1 MRHKTGRVG
10 RRFGCEA
17 GSLRRGG
24 SGLLGDSM
32 KRVSAATVWLALLA
46 FSATFP
52 ASSYAQVT
60 TGSISGVVVDAQ
72 QRPVPGASVTALH
85 GPSGTTYLATTN
97 TDGRFSILGMRV
109 GGPYTVTAALSG
121 FQTQVQDAITI
132 SLGVAQDVEFTLKVA
147 TIEET
152 VTVSA
157 ASDPILSSERTGAAT
172 SVSRETLAA
181 LPSVSQRL
189 QDIVRLTPQYG
200 GTMSFAGQDSRMNNI
215 SVDGAYFNNSFGLR
229 NSPGD
234 TSGVAPISLD
244 AIEQIQVNI
253 APYDVRQGNFVGAS
267 VNTVTRS
274 GGNQISGSIYRMFR
288 NESMV
293 GTKAKGL
300 TVNPGTFSF
309 GNTGGWAS
317 GPIVKNKLFFFVNF
331 ENESLRQPGTT
342 FVANT
347 GGQPVAGNT
356 TRVLASDL
364 DTLSAFLKARFNYE
378 TGPYQGYDFAVPA
391 KRFLV
396 KTDYNI
402 NDSNKLVFRYNHL
415 DSSTDQLV
423 SDSSSLGFG
432 NRRTRADALNFM
444 NSNYKILE
452 NIRSGIG
459 ELNSVIGSS
468 MSNNVIVGYTHQ
480 DESRGYVGTFFPFVD
495 ILKDGA
501 TYTSFGFEPFTPNN
515 ELRYNTFQL
524 QDNFTRFGG
533 KHTQTFGASYEKY
546 KSENVFFSGA
556 QSIYTYSSLD
566 DFYADANDAIAN
578 PNRTVSPVT
587 LRRFQ
592 VSWNNIPGQ
601 EKPLQP
607 LDVSYAGAYA
617 QDDWI
622 VKDNLKVV
630 MGLRLD
636 IPFFAKTGYENALA
650 DALSFR
656 DQSGSTV
663 HYQTAKLPD
672 PNILWSPRA
681 GFNWDVK
688 GNRTTQVRGGTG
700 VFTGKPAYVWI
711 SNQIGN
717 TGVLTGSEQLDN
729 TTARPFSSNTDRYK
743 PATVTG
749 APASSYA
756 LALTEPDFKFPQTWR
771 TDVGVDQRL
780 PGGVIGTAEFLYNRD
795 VNGVYYINAN
805 LAPANTTF
813 AGVDARPRWTT
824 SNRINSNVSSA
835 VVLQNQNV
843 GRSWNLAGSLSKTLS
858 NGFLLRSAY
867 SYGEAK
873 NTVDPGSIALGSWNN
888 NQHPSDPNNPPLA
901 FSTNSPGHRVFV
913 AAAYTKQ
920 WFSRGAT
927 TVSAFWEAR
936 TIGNASYTYTGDLNG
951 DGGTSNDL
959 IYIPR
964 DPSEMN
970 FQQYAVGTRTYTSAE
985 QAAAWQSYIN
995 NDKYLS
1001 KHRGQYAERGAV
1013 YLPMVRRLDL
1023 SVGQEIFANLAGRN
1037 SFQVRLDITNFGNL
1051 LNKNWGVS
1059 QRVVLSSQPLSAQ
1072 GADAQGRAQYRLR
1085 TINNE
1090 LITQPLEQTAF
1101 LTDVYRM
1108 QVSLRYRFR

>member
-1 MRHKTGRVG
+1 MNFRLGCKTL
-10 RRFGCEA
+10 F
-17 GSLRRGG
+17 
-24 SGLLGDSM
+24 
-32 KRVSAATVWLALLA
+32 LLA
-46 FSATFP
+46 AIVLLP
-52 ASSYAQVT
+52 VGHAYAQGT
-60 TGSISGVVVDAQ
+60 TGSITGIVTDAQ
-72 QRPVPGASVTALH
+72 GQPVPGALVTAVH
-85 GPSGTTYLATTN
+85 GPSGTTYSATTN
-97 TDGRFSILGMRV
+97 TDGRFFIPGMRV
-109 GGPYTVTAALSG
+109 GGPYKVTTTLSG
-121 FQTQVQDAITI
+121 FQTQVQENITI
-132 SLGVAQDVEFTLKVA
+132 SLGVAQDVAFSLKIA
-147 TIEET
+147 TFEET

-157 ASDPILSSERTGAAT
+157 VSDPILSSERTGAAT

-215 SVDGAYFNNSFGLR
+215 TVDGAYFNNSFGLR
-229 NSPGD
+229 NGPGD

-244 AIEQIQVNI
+244 SIEQIQVNI
-253 APYDVRQGNFVGAS
+253 APYDVRQGNFVGAA

-274 GGNQISGSIYRMFR
+274 GGNQIRGSVYRMFR

-293 GTKAKGL
+293 GTKAKAL
-300 TVNPGTFSF
+300 TVNPGTFTF
-309 GNTGGWAS
+309 GNTGFSVS
-317 GPIVKNKLFFFVNF
+317 GPIVKNKLFFFANY
-331 ENESLRQPGTT
+331 EDESLTQPGTT
-342 FVANT
+342 FAANT
-347 GGQPVAGNT
+347 GGQPVGGST

-364 DTLSAFLKARFNYE
+364 DTLSAFLKSKFNYD

-396 KTDYNI
+396 KSDYNI
-402 NDSNKLVFRYNHL
+402 NDKNKLVFRYNHL

-432 NRRTRADALNFM
+432 NRRTRTDALNFM

-459 ELNSVIGSS
+459 ELNTVLGSS
-468 MSNNVIVGYTHQ
+468 MSNNIIVGYTHQ
-480 DESRGYVGTFFPFVD
+480 DESRGYVGSFFPFVD

-533 KHTQTFGASYEKY
+533 KHSQTFGASYEKY

-556 QSIYTYSSLD
+556 QSIYTYNSID

-578 PNRTVSPVT
+578 PNRTVSPIT

-607 LDVSYAGAYA
+607 LDVTYVGVYA
-617 QDDWI
+617 QDDWAAA
-622 VKDNLKVV
+622 DNLKVV
-630 MGLRLD
+630 LGVRLD
-636 IPFFAKTGYENALA
+636 VPFFAKTGYDNALA

-656 DQSGSTV
+656 DQGGNAV
-663 HYQTAKLPD
+663 KYQTAKLPD
-672 PNILWSPRA
+672 PNILWSPRV
-681 GFNWDVK
+681 GFNWDVN
-688 GNRTTQVRGGTG
+688 GNRTTQIRGGSG

-729 TTARPFSSNTDRYK
+729 TTARPFNSSPDRYK
-743 PATVTG
+743 PTNVTG

-771 TDVGVDQRL
+771 SDVGVDQRL
-780 PGGVIGTAEFLYNRD
+780 PGGVIGTVEFIYNRD

-805 LAPANTTF
+805 LTAPNGGAFVGADT
-813 AGVDARPRWTT
+813 RPRWSTAANA
-824 SNRINSNVSSA
+824 NRVNSNVSSA

-843 GRSWNLAGSLSKTLS
+843 GRSWNIAASASKTLS
-858 NGFLLRSAY
+858 NGFLMKGAY
-867 SYGEAK
+867 SYGEAR

-888 NQHPSDPNNPPLA
+888 NPHPSDPNNPPLA
-901 FSTNSPGHRVFV
+901 LSANSPGHRVFV
-913 AAAYTKQ
+913 AAAYTKEL
-920 WFSRGAT
+920 FGHSAT
-927 TVSAFWEAR
+927 SISMFWQAN
-936 TIGNASYTYTGDLNG
+936 TIGNGSYTFTGDLNG

-964 DPSEMN
+964 DTSEMN
-970 FQQYAVGTRTYTSAE
+970 FQQYAAGGRTYTSAE
-985 QAAAWQSYIN
+985 QAQAWETYIKA
-995 NDKYLS
+995 DKYLS
-1001 KHRGQYAERGAV
+1001 KHRGEYAERGAV
-1013 YLPMVRRLDL
+1013 FLPMVRRMDF

-1037 SFQVRLDITNFGNL
+1037 AFQVRLDIQNFGNL

-1059 QRVVLSSQPLSAQ
+1059 QRIVLSTQPLSAQ
-1072 GADAQGRAQYRLR
+1072 GADASGRAQYRLR
-1085 TINNE
+1085 TLSTGGD
-1090 LITQPLEQTAF
+1090 LITTPLEQTAS
-1101 LTDVYRM
+1101 LSDVYRI

>member
-1 MRHKTGRVG
+1 
-10 RRFGCEA
+10 
-17 GSLRRGG
+17 
-24 SGLLGDSM
+24 M
-32 KRVSAATVWLALLA
+32 KRVTVATVWLALLA
-46 FSATFP
+46 FSATLPVSP
-52 ASSYAQVT
+52 AYAQGVT
-60 TGSISGVVVDAQ
+60 TGSITGVVNDAQ
-72 QRPVPGASVTALH
+72 DKPVPGASVTALH
-85 GPSGTTYLATTN
+85 VPSGTTYLATTN
-97 TDGRFSILGMRV
+97 ADGRFFVPGMRV
-109 GGPYTVTAALSG
+109 GGPYTVTASLSG
-121 FQTQVQDAITI
+121 FQTQVQENITL
-132 SLGVAQDVEFTLKVA
+132 SLGVAQDVAFVLKVA
-147 TIEET
+147 TFEET

-157 ASDPILSSERTGAAT
+157 VSDPILSSERTGAAT
-172 SVSRETLAA
+172 SVSRETLSA
-181 LPSVSQRL
+181 LPSISQRL

-215 SVDGAYFNNSFGLR
+215 TVDGAYFNNSFGLR
-229 NSPGD
+229 NTPGD

-274 GGNQISGSIYRMFR
+274 GGNQIRGSIYRLFR

-317 GPIVKNKLFFFVNF
+317 GPIVKNKLFFFANY
-331 ENESLRQPGTT
+331 EDESLTTPGTT

-347 GGQPVAGNT
+347 GGQPVGGNT

-364 DTLSAFLKARFNYE
+364 DTLSAFLKSKFSYD

-391 KRFLV
+391 RRFLA

-402 NDSNKLVFRYNHL
+402 NDSNKFVFRYNHL
-415 DSSTDQLV
+415 NSSTDQLV

-432 NRRTRADALNFM
+432 NRRTRTDALNFM

-459 ELNSVIGSS
+459 ELNTVFGST
-468 MSNNVIVGYTHQ
+468 MSNNLIVGYTHQ

-515 ELRYNTFQL
+515 ELRYNTLQV

-533 KHTQTFGASYEKY
+533 KHSQTFGASYEKY
-546 KSENVFFSGA
+546 KSENVFFSGS
-556 QSIYTYSSLD
+556 QSVYTYNSLE
-566 DFYADANDAIAN
+566 DFYTDANDAIAN
-578 PNRTVSPVT
+578 PNRTVSPVV

-601 EKPLQP
+601 EKPIQP
-607 LDVSYAGAYA
+607 LEVTYAGVYA
-617 QDDWI
+617 QDDW
-622 VKDNLKVV
+622 VAADNVRVV
-630 MGLRLD
+630 LGLRLD
-636 IPFFAKTGYENALA
+636 VPFFAETGYQNALA

-656 DQSGSTV
+656 DQGGNTV
-663 HYQTAKLPD
+663 QYKSAKLPD

-688 GNRTTQVRGGTG
+688 GDRSTQVRGGTG

-717 TGVLTGSEQLDN
+717 TGVLTGSEQQDN
-729 TTARPFSSNTDRYK
+729 TSARPFNANPDRYK
-743 PATVTG
+743 PTNVTG

-756 LALTEPDFKFPQTWR
+756 LAVTEPDFRFPQTWR
-771 TDVGVDQRL
+771 SDVGVDQKL
-780 PGGVIGTAEFLYNRD
+780 PWGVVGTVEFLYNRD
-795 VNGVYYINAN
+795 VNGIYYINAN
-805 LAPANTTF
+805 LTAPNTAFVGADT
-813 AGVDARPRWTT
+813 RPRWTT
-824 SNRINSNVSSA
+824 SNRINGNVSSA
-835 VVLQNQNV
+835 VVLQNQDV
-843 GRSWNLAGSLSKTLS
+843 GRSWNISGSASKTLS
-858 NGFLLRSAY
+858 GGFLLKGAY

-888 NQHPSDPNNPPLA
+888 NPHPRDANNPPLA

-913 AAAYTKQ
+913 AAAYTKE
-920 WFSRGAT
+920 WLSHGAT

-936 TIGNASYTYTGDLNG
+936 TLGNVSYTYTGDLNG

-964 DPSEMN
+964 DTSEMN
-970 FQQYAVGTRTYTSAE
+970 FQQYTAGGRTYTSAE
-985 QAAAWQSYIN
+985 QAQAWESYIQK
-995 NDKYLS
+995 DQYLS

-1013 YLPMVRRLDL
+1013 FLPMVRRMDL

-1037 SFQVRLDITNFGNL
+1037 SFQIRLDIQNFGNL
-1051 LNKNWGVS
+1051 LNKNWGVG
-1059 QRVVLSSQPLSAQ
+1059 QRIVLSSQPLSAQ

-1085 TINNE
+1085 TLSTGGD
-1090 LITQPLEQTAF
+1090 LITTPLESTANLNF
-1101 LTDVYRM
+1101 DVYRM
-1108 QVSLRYRFR
+1108 QVSLRYRFN

>member
-1 MRHKTGRVG
+1 MNFRLGCKTL
-10 RRFGCEA
+10 F
-17 GSLRRGG
+17 
-24 SGLLGDSM
+24 
-32 KRVSAATVWLALLA
+32 LLA
-46 FSATFP
+46 AIVLLP
-52 ASSYAQVT
+52 IGHAYAQGVT
-60 TGSISGVVVDAQ
+60 TGNITGTVTDAQ
-72 QRPVPGASVTALH
+72 GQPVPGALVTAVH
-85 GPSGTTYLATTN
+85 GPSGTTYSATTN
-97 TDGRFSILGMRV
+97 TDGRFFIPAMRV
-109 GGPYTVTAALSG
+109 GGPYKVTTTLTG
-121 FQTQVQDAITI
+121 FQTQVQENITI
-132 SLGVAQDVEFTLKVA
+132 SLGVAQDVAFALKIA
-147 TIEET
+147 AFEET

-157 ASDPILSSERTGAAT
+157 VSDPILSSERTGAAT

-215 SVDGAYFNNSFGLR
+215 TVDGAYFNNSFGLR
-229 NSPGD
+229 NGPGD

-244 AIEQIQVNI
+244 SIEQIQVNI

-274 GGNQISGSIYRMFR
+274 GGNQIRGSVYRMFR

-293 GTKAKGL
+293 GTKAKAL
-300 TVNPGTFSF
+300 TVNPGTFTF
-309 GNTGGWAS
+309 GNTGFSVS
-317 GPIVKNKLFFFVNF
+317 GPIVKNKLFFFANY
-331 ENESLRQPGTT
+331 EDESLTQPGTT
-342 FVANT
+342 FAANT
-347 GGQPVAGNT
+347 GGQAVGGST

-364 DTLSAFLKARFNYE
+364 DTLSGFLKSKFNYD

-396 KTDYNI
+396 KSDYNI
-402 NDSNKLVFRYNHL
+402 NEKNKLVFRYNHL
-415 DSSTDQLV
+415 NSSTDQLV

-432 NRRTRADALNFM
+432 NRRTRTDALNFM

-459 ELNSVIGSS
+459 ELNTVLGSS

-480 DESRGYVGTFFPFVD
+480 DESRGYVGSFFPFVD

-533 KHTQTFGASYEKY
+533 KHSQTFGASYEKY

-556 QSIYTYSSLD
+556 QSIYTYNSLD

-578 PNRTVSPVT
+578 PNRTVSPIT

-601 EKPLQP
+601 EKPIQP
-607 LDVSYAGAYA
+607 LDVTYVGAYA
-617 QDDWI
+617 QDDWAAA
-622 VKDNLKVV
+622 DNLKVV
-630 MGLRLD
+630 LGVRLD
-636 IPFFAKTGYENALA
+636 VPYFAKTGYDNALA

-656 DQSGSTV
+656 DQGGNAV
-663 HYQTAKLPD
+663 KYQTAKLPD
-672 PNILWSPRA
+672 PNILWSPRV
-681 GFNWDVK
+681 GFNWDVN
-688 GNRTTQVRGGTG
+688 GNRTTQIRGGSG

-729 TTARPFSSNTDRYK
+729 TTARPFNASPDRYK
-743 PATVTG
+743 PTNVTG

-771 TDVGVDQRL
+771 SDVGVDQRL
-780 PGGVIGTAEFLYNRD
+780 PGGVIGTVEFIYNRD

-805 LAPANTTF
+805 LTAPNGGAF
-813 AGVDARPRWTT
+813 VGPDARARWSTAT
-824 SNRINSNVSSA
+824 NANRVNSNISSA

-843 GRSWNLAGSLSKTLS
+843 GRSWNVAASASKTLA
-858 NGFLLRSAY
+858 NGFLMKGAY
-867 SYGEAK
+867 SYGEAR

-888 NQHPSDPNNPPLA
+888 NPHPSDPNNPPLA
-901 FSTNSPGHRVFV
+901 FSANSPGHRVFF
-913 AAAYTKQ
+913 AAAYSKEL
-920 WFSRGAT
+920 FGHSAT
-927 TVSAFWEAR
+927 SVSMFWQAN
-936 TIGNASYTYTGDLNG
+936 TIGNGSYAFTGDLNG

-964 DPSEMN
+964 DASEMN
-970 FQQYAVGTRTYTSAE
+970 FQQYAAGGRTYTSAE
-985 QAAAWQSYIN
+985 QAQAWETYIN
-995 NDKYLS
+995 ADKYLS
-1001 KHRGQYAERGAV
+1001 KHRGEYAERGAV
-1013 YLPMVRRLDL
+1013 FLPMVRRMDF

-1037 SFQVRLDITNFGNL
+1037 AFQVRLDVQNFGNL

-1059 QRVVLSSQPLSAQ
+1059 QRIVLSTQPLSAQ
-1072 GADAQGRAQYRLR
+1072 GADASGRAQYRLR
-1085 TINNE
+1085 TLSTGGD
-1090 LITQPLEQTAF
+1090 LITTPLEQTAS
-1101 LTDVYRM
+1101 LSDVYRV
-1108 QVSLRYRFR
+1108 QLSLRYRFR

>member
-1 MRHKTGRVG
+1 MKSRLGRN
-10 RRFGCEA
+10 
-17 GSLRRGG
+17 
-24 SGLLGDSM
+24 
-32 KRVSAATVWLALLA
+32 TLALLA
-46 FSATFP
+46 LFALLPIGPVF
-52 ASSYAQVT
+52 AQGVT
-60 TGSISGVVVDAQ
+60 TGNITGYVTDAQ
-72 QRPVPGASVTALH
+72 QQAVPGASVVALH
-85 GPSGTTYLATTN
+85 VPSGTSYDTTTN
-97 TDGRFSILGMRV
+97 AEGRFFIPGMRV
-109 GGPYTVTAALSG
+109 GGPYQVTVSLSG
-121 FQTQVQDAITI
+121 FQTQVQENITL
-132 SLGVAQDVEFTLKVA
+132 SLGVAQDLAFELKVA
-147 TIEET
+147 AVEET
-152 VTVSA
+152 ITVSA
-157 ASDPILSSERTGAAT
+157 QSDPILSSERTGAAT
-172 SVSRETLAA
+172 SVSRETLAS
-181 LPSVSQRL
+181 LPTVSQRL

-215 SVDGAYFNNSFGLR
+215 TVDGAYFNNSFGLR
-229 NSPGD
+229 NGPGD

-274 GGNQISGSIYRMFR
+274 GGNDFRGSVYRQFR

-293 GTKAKGL
+293 GTKAKDL

-309 GNTGGWAS
+309 GNTGFWVS
-317 GPIVKNKLFFFVNF
+317 GPVKTDRLFFFVNY
-331 ENESLRQPGTT
+331 EDESLTAPGTT

-356 TRVLASDL
+356 TRVLAREL
-364 DTLSAFLKARFNYE
+364 DALSSFLQSRFDFD
-378 TGPYQGYDFAVPA
+378 TGPYQGYNFSVPA

-396 KTDYNI
+396 KSDYNI
-402 NDSNKLVFRYNHL
+402 NDRNKLVFRYNQL
-415 DSSTDQLV
+415 NSSTDQLV
-423 SDSSSLGFG
+423 SNSSSLGFG
-432 NRRTRADALNFM
+432 NRRTRADALNFQT
-444 NSNYKILE
+444 SNYQILE

-459 ELNSVIGSS
+459 ELNTVIGST
-468 MSNNVIVGYTHQ
+468 MSNNLIAGYTHQ
-480 DESRGYVGTFFPFVD
+480 DESRGYVGEFFPFVD

-524 QDNFTRFGG
+524 QDNFTRFAG
-533 KHTQTFGASYEKY
+533 KHSQTFGASYEKY
-546 KSENVFFSGA
+546 RSENVFFSGA
-556 QSIYTYSSLD
+556 QSVYVYNSLE
-566 DFYADANDAIAN
+566 DFYTDANGALAD

-601 EKPLQP
+601 EKPIQP
-607 LDVSYAGAYA
+607 LAVSYAGVYA
-617 QDDWI
+617 QDDW
-622 VKDNLKVV
+622 VAAPNLKIVAGV
-630 MGLRLD
+630 RLD
-636 IPFFAKTGYENALA
+636 VPFFEETGYENPLA

-656 DQSGSTV
+656 DQSGNTV
-663 HYQTAKLPD
+663 QYQTAKLPD

-688 GNRTTQVRGGTG
+688 GDRSTQVRGGTG

-729 TTARPFSSNTDRYK
+729 TTARPFSPDPDRYK

-756 LALTEPDFKFPQTWR
+756 LAVTDPDFRFPQTWR
-771 TDVGVDQRL
+771 TDIGVDRRL
-780 PGGVIGTAEFLYNRD
+780 PWGIIGTAEFLYNRD

-805 LAPANTTF
+805 LAAPNSSF
-813 AGVDARPRWTT
+813 AGVDTRPRWTA

-843 GRSWNLAGSLSKTLS
+843 GRSWNFSGSASKTLS
-858 NGFLLRSAY
+858 NGFLVKGAY

-873 NTVDPGSIALGSWNN
+873 NTVDPGSVALGSWNN
-888 NQHPSDPNNPPLA
+888 NTHPGDPNNPPLA
-901 FSTNSPGHRVFV
+901 FSATSPGHRVFV
-913 AAAYTKQ
+913 AAAYTKD
-920 WFSRGAT
+920 WFSHSAT
-927 TVSAFWEAR
+927 TVSMFWESR

-964 DPSEMN
+964 DASEMN
-970 FQQYAVGTRTYTSAE
+970 FQQYTAGGRTYTAAQQAQAWEAYISA
-985 QAAAWQSYIN
+985 
-995 NDKYLS
+995 DKYLS

-1013 YLPMVRRLDL
+1013 FLPMVNRMDL
-1023 SVGQEIFANLAGRN
+1023 SIGQEVFASLAGRHA
-1037 SFQVRLDITNFGNL
+1037 FQVRLDIQNFGNL

-1059 QRVVLSSQPLSAQ
+1059 QRIVLSSQPLSAQ

-1085 TINNE
+1085 TIDNE
-1090 LITQPLEQTAF
+1090 LITTPLESTAS
-1101 LTDVYRM
+1101 LDDVYRL

>member
-1 MRHKTGRVG
+1 MRHKTGTVG
-10 RRFGCEA
+10 
-17 GSLRRGG
+17 GSL
-24 SGLLGDSM
+24 
-32 KRVSAATVWLALLA
+32 KRAAAAAMWLALIA
-46 FSATFP
+46 FCATLP
-52 ASSYAQVT
+52 AAPAYAQVT
-60 TGSISGVVVDAQ
+60 TSNITGVVLDAQ
-72 QRPVPGASVTALH
+72 QRPVPGATVTAVH
-85 GPSGTTYLATTN
+85 DPSGTTYTATTN
-97 TDGRFSILGMRV
+97 TDGRFMIPGMRV
-109 GGPYTVTAALSG
+109 GGPYRVTAALSG
-121 FQTQVQDAITI
+121 FQTQVQENLTL
-132 SLGVAQDVEFTLKVA
+132 SLGVAQDVEFNLKVA
-147 TIEET
+147 TVEET
-152 VTVSA
+152 VTVLA
-157 ASDPILSSERTGAAT
+157 QSDPILSSERTGAAT
-172 SVSRETLAA
+172 SVSRETLSA
-181 LPSVSQRL
+181 LPSISQRL

-200 GTMSFAGQDSRMNNI
+200 GTMSFAGQDSRMNSI

-253 APYDVRQGNFVGAS
+253 APYDVRQGNFVGAA

-274 GGNQISGSIYRMFR
+274 GGNQFRGSIYRLFR

-300 TVNPGTFSF
+300 TVNPGKFNF
-309 GNTGGWAS
+309 GNTGGWVS
-317 GPIVKNKLFFFVNF
+317 GPIKQNKLFFFFNY
-331 ENESLRQPGTT
+331 EDESLTTPGTT

-364 DTLSAFLKARFNYE
+364 DTLSAFLKSKFNYE
-378 TGPYQGYDFAVPA
+378 TGPYQAYDFSIPA
-391 KRFLV
+391 KRLLV

-459 ELNSVIGSS
+459 ELNTVLGTT
-468 MSNNVIVGYTHQ
+468 MSNSLIVGYTHQ

-533 KHTQTFGASYEKY
+533 RHSQTFGVSFEKY
-546 KSENVFFSGA
+546 RSENVFFSGS
-556 QSIYTYSSLD
+556 QSVYVYNSLD
-566 DFYADANDAIAN
+566 DFYTDANDAIAN
-578 PNRTVSPVT
+578 PNRTVSPIT

-601 EKPLQP
+601 VKPLQP
-607 LDVSYAGAYA
+607 LEVSYAGVYA
-617 QDDWI
+617 QDDW
-622 VKDNLKVV
+622 VAASNLKIVAGV
-630 MGLRLD
+630 RLD
-636 IPFFAKTGYENALA
+636 VPFFAETGFKNALA

-656 DQSGSTV
+656 DRTGSTV
-663 HYQTAKLPD
+663 HYQSAKLPD

-688 GNRTTQVRGGTG
+688 GDRSTQVRGGTG

-717 TGVLTGSEQLDN
+717 TGMLTGSEQLDN
-729 TTARPFSSNTDRYK
+729 TTARPFNANPDRYK

-756 LALTEPDFKFPQTWR
+756 LAVTEPDFKFPQTWR
-771 TDVGVDQRL
+771 TDIGVDRRL
-780 PGGVIGTAEFLYNRD
+780 PWGVVGTAEFLYNRD
-795 VNGVYYINAN
+795 VNGIYYINAN
-805 LAPANTTF
+805 LAAPNGAF
-813 AGVDARPRWTT
+813 AGVDTRPRWTG

-835 VVLQNQNV
+835 VVLQNQSV
-843 GRSWNLAGSLSKTLS
+843 GRSWNISGSATKTLS
-858 NGFLLRSAY
+858 NGFLLKGAY

-888 NQHPSDPNNPPLA
+888 NQHPGDPNNPPLA
-901 FSTNSPGHRVFV
+901 FSSNSPGHRMFV
-913 AAAYTKQ
+913 ATSY
-920 WFSRGAT
+920 SREWLSHGAT

-936 TIGNASYTYTGDLNG
+936 TIGNNSYTFTGDLNG

-964 DPSEMN
+964 DTSEMN
-970 FQQYAVGTRTYTSAE
+970 FQQYTVGTRTYTSAE
-985 QAAAWQSYIN
+985 QAQAWDTYIK
-995 NDKYLS
+995 NDNYLS
-1001 KHRGQYAERGAV
+1001 KHRGQYAQRGAV
-1013 YLPMVRRLDL
+1013 FLPWVNRLDL
-1023 SVGQEIFANLAGRN
+1023 SVAQEVFANLAGRN
-1037 SFQVRLDITNFGNL
+1037 SFQVRLDILNFGNL
-1051 LNKNWGVS
+1051 LNKDWGVS
-1059 QRVVLSSQPLSAQ
+1059 RRIVLSSQPLSAQ

-1090 LITQPLEQTAF
+1090 LITTPLESTAS
-1101 LTDVYRM
+1101 LSDVYRI

>member
-1 MRHKTGRVG
+1 MNSRLGR
-10 RRFGCEA
+10 
-17 GSLRRGG
+17 S
-24 SGLLGDSM
+24 
-32 KRVSAATVWLALLA
+32 TLAILAILA
-46 FSATFP
+46 FLPTGHAH
-52 ASSYAQVT
+52 AQGVT
-60 TGSISGVVVDAQ
+60 TGNITGIVTDAQ
-72 QRPVPGASVTALH
+72 QSPVPGASVIALH
-85 GPSGTTYLATTN
+85 VPSGTSYETTTN
-97 TDGRFSILGMRV
+97 TEGRFFIPGMRV
-109 GGPYTVTAALSG
+109 GGPYKVTVSLSG
-121 FQTQVQDAITI
+121 FQTQVQENITL
-132 SLGVAQDVEFTLKVA
+132 SLGVAQDLSFGLKVA
-147 TIEET
+147 AVEET
-152 VTVSA
+152 ITVTAV
-157 ASDPILSSERTGAAT
+157 SDPILSSERTGAAT
-172 SVSRETLAA
+172 SVSRETLAS
-181 LPSVSQRL
+181 LPTVSQRL

-215 SVDGAYFNNSFGLR
+215 TVDGAYFNNSFGLR
-229 NSPGD
+229 NGPGD

-274 GGNQISGSIYRMFR
+274 GGNQFRGSVYRQFR

-309 GNTGGWAS
+309 GNTGFWVS
-317 GPIVKNKLFFFVNF
+317 GPVKTDKLFFFLNY
-331 ENESLRQPGTT
+331 EDESLTQPGTT

-356 TRVLASDL
+356 TRVLVTDL
-364 DTLSAFLKARFNYE
+364 DTLSAFLKSKFNYE

-402 NDSNKLVFRYNHL
+402 NDRNKLVFRYNHL
-415 DSSTDQLV
+415 NSSTDQLV

-432 NRRTRADALNFM
+432 NRRTRADALNFK

-459 ELNSVIGSS
+459 ELNTVLGNT
-468 MSNNVIVGYTHQ
+468 MSNNLIVGYTHQ
-480 DESRGYVGTFFPFVD
+480 DESRGYVGEFFPFVD

-524 QDNFTRFGG
+524 QENFTRFAG
-533 KHTQTFGASYEKY
+533 KHTQTFGASFEKY
-546 KSENVFFSGA
+546 RSENVFFSGA
-556 QSIYTYSSLD
+556 QSVYVYNSLD
-566 DFYADANDAIAN
+566 DFYTDANDAIAN
-578 PNRTVSPVT
+578 PNRTVSPIT

-607 LDVSYAGAYA
+607 LDVKYAGAYA
-617 QDDWI
+617 QDDWVAAQNVKI
-622 VKDNLKVV
+622 VL
-630 MGLRLD
+630 GLRVD
-636 IPFFAKTGYENALA
+636 VPFFAATGYQNALA

-656 DQSGSTV
+656 DQKGNTV
-663 HYQTAKLPD
+663 HYQSAKLPD
-672 PNILWSPRA
+672 PNILWSPRV

-688 GNRTTQVRGGTG
+688 GNRTTQVRGGSG

-729 TTARPFSSNTDRYK
+729 TTARPFSPNPDRYK
-743 PATVTG
+743 PTNVTG

-756 LALTEPDFKFPQTWR
+756 LAVTEPDFKFPQTWR
-771 TDVGVDQRL
+771 TDIGVDQKL
-780 PGGVIGTAEFLYNRD
+780 PWGVIGTLEFLYNRD

-805 LAPANTTF
+805 LAAPNTAF

-824 SNRINSNVSSA
+824 SNRINGNVSSA
-835 VVLQNQNV
+835 VVLQNQDI
-843 GRSWNLAGSLSKTLS
+843 GRAWTVAGSASKTLS
-858 NGFLLRSAY
+858 NGFLLKGAY

-888 NQHPSDPNNPPLA
+888 NPHPGDPNNPPLA
-901 FSTNSPGHRVFV
+901 FSSNSPGHRVFV
-913 AAAYTKQ
+913 AASYTKD
-920 WFSRGAT
+920 WFSHSAT
-927 TVSAFWEAR
+927 SLAVFWEAR
-936 TIGNASYTYTGDLNG
+936 TIGNNSYSFTGDLNG

-964 DPSEMN
+964 DTSEMN
-970 FQQYAVGTRTYTSAE
+970 FQQYSAGGRTYTAAE
-985 QAAAWQSYIN
+985 QAQAWEAYIKA
-995 NDKYLS
+995 DSYLS

-1013 YLPMVRRLDL
+1013 FLPFVRRMDL
-1023 SVGQEIFANLAGRN
+1023 SVGQEVFANLAGRN
-1037 SFQVRLDITNFGNL
+1037 AFQVRLDIQNFGNL

-1059 QRVVLSSQPLSAQ
+1059 QRIVLSSQPLSAQ

-1090 LITQPLEQTAF
+1090 LITQPLESTAS
-1101 LTDVYRM
+1101 LSDVYRI